1 MIRKNVDIKK
11 YLDIWISGYLDNWV
25 SGYLDVWIYGYLNIW
40 ISRYSIYL
48 NIKDPT
54 MIETIKLA
62 NILPKIRIR
71 CRDTFISLFHSKAY
85 CSFLSFLQLILF
97 NFRFQIL
104 EKILRI
110 KFLERSCRIILTFIL
125 GFKYIPLYVK
135 LHGNTYTVIAV
146 LYFTILY
153 CTVLYCL
160 LLFCLVL
167 YCLVLHCL
175 VLYCLVLYC
184 LVLYCLVLYCLVL

>member
-71 CRDTFISLFHSKAY
+71 CRGIHSLVYSIQRLIVLFS
-85 CSFLSFLQLILF
+85 LSF
-97 NFRFQIL
+97 N
-104 EKILRI
+104 
-110 KFLERSCRIILTFIL
+110 
-125 GFKYIPLYVK
+125 
-135 LHGNTYTVIAV
+135 
-146 LYFTILY
+146 LYFSILD
-153 CTVLYCL
+153 
-160 LLFCLVL
+160 FRKDIEN
-167 YCLVLHCL
+167 
-175 VLYCLVLYC
+175 
-184 LVLYCLVLYCLVL
+184 